1 MRAQKSPHMIINNS
15 HGIITVDFIFSLVL
29 CAGLCSVMFALTF
42 TLSMAEIAQY
52 ITFSTSRA
60 YVAGHIDPDKQ
71 SEMGKNKFDSL
82 MANKTLS
89 PLFSKTGAGWFKL
102 SDLELRGGG
111 ASGQDFSKD
120 YPYSDG
126 RIPQT
131 GARLLFSARVMAL
144 RIPFLGSTTEDG
156 EAPKANLTAFLIREP
171 TQQECWDLQIKK
183 RYDAIIGLDSRFA
196 ILADRYKNKYVPM
209 EDNGC

>member
-1 MRAQKSPHMIINNS
+1 MIINNS

-60 YVAGHIDPDKQ
+60 YVAGHVDPDKQ
-71 SEMGKNKFDSL
+71 TEMGRNKFDNL
-82 MANKTLS
+82 MANTTLS
-89 PLFSKTGAGWFKL
+89 ALFSKTGSGWFKL
-102 SDLELRGGG
+102 SDLELRGSG

-120 YPYSDG
+120 YPYKEDG
-126 RIPQT
+126 IPLT
-131 GARLLFSARVMAL
+131 GARVVFSARVMAL
-144 RIPFLGSTTEDG
+144 RIPFLGRTTDDG

-196 ILADRYKNKYVPM
+196 VLADRYKNKYVPM